1 MAQNQK
7 PIIDYSS
14 LSTAKRGAARRFSD
28 LWAITHEIRKME
40 NGRFGIFEI
49 APKPEPEPKPKPK
62 ADILRESTIESPCQV
77 VWEIAEEMFNDGHKR
92 KDIIAACV
100 AKGIAF
106 YTARTQY
113 QKWFATLKNN

>member
-1 MAQNQK
+1 
-7 PIIDYSS
+7 
-14 LSTAKRGAARRFSD
+14 
-28 LWAITHEIRKME
+28 ME